1 MHEAE
6 LGLENP
12 LPNGLLTHWERNLAS
27 HWWLVEALVPDHMD
41 LSLGL
46 LEHLPN
52 MAHGYPRAS
61 DPRVREQGKGQNVF
75 HDLALEITYCH
86 FCLILVITIWERTS
100 QECEF

>member
-1 MHEAE
+1 MHGAE

-46 LEHLPN
+46 LEQPHN
-52 MAHGYPRAS
+52 TA
-61 DPRVREQGKGQNVF
+61 
-75 HDLALEITYCH
+75 
-86 FCLILVITIWERTS
+86 TS
-100 QECEF
+100 VPPTRST